1 VPAPPLSTF
10 RALLRVLSR
19 HQIRSLWLLLGAAVL
34 GTVAELVTIGAVVP
48 FLALMSSPETAS
60 EFAGVRLLDSLVG
73 DEADLLWWAMGLLIA
88 AAIVTAAARLLLLWT
103 VQRTVTAIGH
113 ETGTR
118 IYSRMLRQPYGYY
131 LQRNPS
137 ELYASLQKIDSLT
150 FGVLMP
156 MVQAVNA
163 MLIALGIILFLIAI
177 DPLSVAIGAVFIT
190 IIYAFITV
198 ATRGRLRRNSRILSK
213 TQNAR
218 LQAIQEGLGGI
229 RDILLAHT
237 QPVFEKSFAKLDQD
251 LRRAQATNSF
261 IAGAPRFII
270 EATGIVAIGFLAVL
284 MSERTGGILGAIPT
298 LGALALGA
306 QRLLPLIQQAYT
318 GWTVYAGNAAV
329 VDDLIA
335 LLEAPIV
342 EDSEHPE
349 RGSGRPFERDIVFD
363 QVSLSYPGR
372 GQVLHQLSL
381 AIRRGERVG
390 VVGRTGSGKSSFLDV
405 FMALLPPQEGEIRI
419 DGVPLAAANR
429 AAWQAQIAH
438 VPQSVYLSDSTIA
451 SNIAFGE
458 AEEAISMARA
468 EAAARQ
474 ADMHEF
480 ILSLPQGY
488 QTLVGERGV
497 RLSGGQRQRIAI
509 ARALYK
515 EASVLIFDEATGAL
529 DRQTE
534 KAIIS
539 AISSLERDVTI
550 LVVAHSLSAL
560 SGCDRIIRMEKGRIV
575 DSGEIADL
583 VRG

>member
-34 GTVAELVTIGAVVP
+34 GTIAELVTIGAVVP
-48 FLALMSSPETAS
+48 FLALMSSPETAGD
-60 EFAGVRLLDSLVG
+60 FAGVRLLGSLVG
-73 DEADLLWWAMGLLIA
+73 DEAELLWWAMGLLIA
-88 AAIVTAAARLLLLWT
+88 AAVVTAAARLLLLWT

-118 IYSRMLRQPYGYY
+118 IYGRMLRQPYGYY

-163 MLIALGIILFLIAI
+163 MLIALGIIIFLLAL
-177 DPLSVAIGAVFIT
+177 DPWSVAIGAIFIA
-190 IIYAFITV
+190 IMYGFITV

-237 QPVFEKSFAKLDQD
+237 QPVFEKSFAKLDHD
-251 LRRAQATNSF
+251 LRKAQATNSF

-284 MSERTGGILGAIPT
+284 MSERPGGILGAIPT

-342 EDSEHPE
+342 EDAEQPG
-349 RGSGRPFERDIVFD
+349 RGSGRPFARDIVFD

-405 FMALLPPQEGEIRI
+405 FMGLLPPQEGEIRI
-419 DGVPLAAANR
+419 DGVAVTAANR

-458 AEEAISMARA
+458 AEDAISMARA

-488 QTLVGERGV
+488 ATLVGERGV

-515 EASVLIFDEATGAL
+515 QASVLIFDEATGAL

-539 AISSLERDVTI
+539 AISSLDRDVTI

>member
-1 VPAPPLSTF
+1 
-10 RALLRVLSR
+10 
-19 HQIRSLWLLLGAAVL
+19 VL
-34 GTVAELVTIGAVVP
+34 GTLAELVTIGAVVP
-48 FLALMSSPETAS
+48 FLALMSSPETAQ
-60 EFAGVRLLDSLVG
+60 EFAGVRLLDSVASDG
-73 DEADLLWWAMGLLIA
+73 SDLLWWAMGLLIMA
-88 AAIVTAAARLLLLWT
+88 AVVTAAARLLLLWT

-118 IYSRMLRQPYGYY
+118 IYGRMLRQPYGYY

-163 MLIALGIILFLIAI
+163 TLIALGIIIFLLAI
-177 DPLSVAIGAVFIT
+177 DPWSVAIGAIFIT
-190 IIYAFITV
+190 IMYAVIT
-198 ATRGRLRRNSRILSK
+198 AASRGRLRRNSRILST

-237 QPVFEKSFAKLDQD
+237 QPVFEKSFAKLDYD

-284 MSERTGGILGAIPT
+284 MSGRPGGMLGAIPT

-342 EDSEHPE
+342 EDAEEPD
-349 RGSGRPFERDIVFD
+349 RGSGRPFERDIVFEK
-363 QVSLSYPGR
+363 VSLSYPGR
-372 GQVLHQLSL
+372 GQVLHQLNL
-381 AIRRGERVG
+381 AIGRGERVG

-405 FMALLPPQEGEIRI
+405 FMALLPAEEGEIRI
-419 DGVPLAAANR
+419 DGVPLTAGNR
-429 AAWQAQIAH
+429 ASWQAQIAH

-458 AEEAISMARA
+458 AEEAIDTARV

-474 ADMHEF
+474 ADMHDF
-480 ILSLPQGY
+480 ILGLPQGY
-488 QTLVGERGV
+488 ATLVGERGV

-515 EASVLIFDEATGAL
+515 QARVLIFDEATGAL

-534 KAIIS
+534 KAIIA
-539 AISSLERDVTI
+539 AISSLGRDVTI